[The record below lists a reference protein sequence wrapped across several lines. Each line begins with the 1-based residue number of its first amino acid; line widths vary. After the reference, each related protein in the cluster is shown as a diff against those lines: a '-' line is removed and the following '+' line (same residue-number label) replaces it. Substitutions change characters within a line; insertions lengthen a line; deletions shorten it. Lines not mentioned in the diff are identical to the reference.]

1 MQTTAEKGLSMSEIA
16 ASYVKSNFMLDSFV
30 RLEIYNRQYWFR
42 VIDAVSDDF
51 PAFKAVL
58 GKKRFDTLVLAYLQE
73 NTVRTKTV
81 RVHDIR
87 DTTTS

>member
-1 MQTTAEKGLSMSEIA
+1 MSEIA